1 MYYANVQY
9 FKNRAAR
16 EKLAKIKK
24 NSIKGQFS
32 VWCILAFY
40 FSFMITKLV
49 IANGFVTTVTVN
61 ELHSED
67 AA

>member
-1 MYYANVQY
+1 
-9 FKNRAAR
+9 
-16 EKLAKIKK
+16 
-24 NSIKGQFS
+24 
-32 VWCILAFY
+32 
-40 FSFMITKLV
+40 MITKLV

>member
-24 NSIKGQFS
+24 KIVLRVSL
-32 VWCILAFY
+32 VYDAF
-40 FSFMITKLV
+40 
-49 IANGFVTTVTVN
+49 
-61 ELHSED
+61 LHFIFHP
-67 AA
+67 